1 MKRTSTFLITM
12 MCFGFAFFY
21 VPIISMIFFSFNHS
35 RLATVWGGFSTEW
48 YGKLLDNPQILNAA
62 WLSLQIAVLSATF
75 STLLGTMAGIALVRF
90 RRFRG
95 RTLLA
100 GLVTSPLILPDVI
113 TGISLLMLFI
123 MMAQYIGWP
132 GQRGFTTILIAH
144 ITFSMTYVT
153 TIIQSRL
160 SSMDASVE
168 EAAMDL
174 GSKPW
179 QVLLDVTLPIISPA
193 ILSGWLLAFTISLD
207 DVVITSFTT
216 GPGYNT
222 LPMVIWS
229 KVKLGVTPD
238 INALAS
244 IIVGV
249 VAIGVAV
256 AAIVLTSAERKRE
269 RDIQLAI
276 AANQ

>member
-1 MKRTSTFLITM
+1 MRRTSTFLITM

-21 VPIISMIFFSFNHS
+21 VPIVSMIFFSFNHS
-35 RLATVWGGFSTEW
+35 RLAPVWGGFSTEW

-153 TIIQSRL
+153 TII
-160 SSMDASVE
+160 
-168 EAAMDL
+168 
-174 GSKPW
+174 
-179 QVLLDVTLPIISPA
+179 
-193 ILSGWLLAFTISLD
+193 
-207 DVVITSFTT
+207 
-216 GPGYNT
+216 
-222 LPMVIWS
+222 
-229 KVKLGVTPD
+229 
-238 INALAS
+238 
-244 IIVGV
+244 
-249 VAIGVAV
+249 
-256 AAIVLTSAERKRE
+256 
-269 RDIQLAI
+269 
-276 AANQ
+276 